1 VTLRAV
7 RKADPGPVRS
17 AGILGGLIVGALGL
31 WFLAV
36 EHRLALAFTA
46 SLGAVI
52 GGLAS
57 RKIRTLRART
67 RRGQFASV
75 SKGVAAYN
83 YDQSMLPRVAASK
96 GIEPRAWD
104 AAAEGWN
111 ERIRRNRAV
120 AQRFSQLYRGI

>member
-1 VTLRAV
+1 MFQQMKEFGGAQDGTARAGTDFEPIDGV
-7 RKADPGPVRS
+7 
-17 AGILGGLIVGALGL
+17 
-31 WFLAV
+31 
-36 EHRLALAFTA
+36 
-46 SLGAVI
+46 SLE
-52 GGLAS
+52 
-57 RKIRTLRART
+57 
-67 RRGQFASV
+67 QFATV